1 MINLKPTGKNILM
14 SDQQKPYQQCSVSVM
29 DTIADPDISFDENG
43 ISNYYQAHQKLSAE
57 HLLTGEKGKKKLDE
71 LTGAIK
77 NAGRNNSYDC
87 IMGLSGGVD
96 SSYVAWI
103 AKQYGLRPLAVHFD
117 NGWNS
122 ELAVMNIENIVNK
135 LGFDL
140 HTLVVNWDEFRDIQ
154 LSYLK
159 VSVVDIEVPTDHA
172 IGATMNKLALKHGIK
187 YILSGSNI
195 NTESTMPRSWI
206 FNKGDHR
213 NLLSIHKKYGT
224 IPIKTFPLNDTM
236 LKKRANLSGISQV
249 NILNYADYNKQK
261 AKDTITAK
269 LGWRD
274 YGGKHYESLFT
285 KFYQAYILPE
295 KFKIDKRKPHL
306 SAMIFSGQ
314 LTKEQ
319 ALDELSRPLYEPEVF
334 RREKEFFLK
343 KLALTEETFQRIM
356 QAAPQRH
363 DHFDIELPLDE
374 RYKAIKPFKKIYRAF
389 FPVKK

>member
-1 MINLKPTGKNILM
+1 
-14 SDQQKPYQQCSVSVM
+14 
-29 DTIADPDISFDENG
+29 
-43 ISNYYQAHQKLSAE
+43 
-57 HLLTGEKGKKKLDE
+57 
-71 LTGAIK
+71 
-77 NAGRNNSYDC
+77 
-87 IMGLSGGVD
+87 MGLSGGVD

-159 VSVVDIEVPTDHA
+159 ASVVDIEVPTDHA

-261 AKDTITAK
+261 AK
-269 LGWRD
+269 
-274 YGGKHYESLFT
+274 
-285 KFYQAYILPE
+285 
-295 KFKIDKRKPHL
+295 
-306 SAMIFSGQ
+306 
-314 LTKEQ
+314 
-319 ALDELSRPLYEPEVF
+319 
-334 RREKEFFLK
+334 
-343 KLALTEETFQRIM
+343 
-356 QAAPQRH
+356 
-363 DHFDIELPLDE
+363 
-374 RYKAIKPFKKIYRAF
+374 
-389 FPVKK
+389 